1 MFTSAVLPWRSRN
14 LSSPA
19 SDATGFCWQTFYV
32 IKQNQSATS
41 LSVGLFL
48 SLLLSPHLQAFSF
61 TIPIFYHPVLL
72 FSCNSCWEREWE
84 ERETVSEIQA
94 LPTQRSGR
102 LNLSLYSLSHAH
114 AHTHTHTVSVSC
126 LHCVGW
132 AEHSCH
138 TVTVS
143 LPPHYLSLSLS
154 LPLFLSFPFPLSLLF
169 SPSLLFLTH
178 IRSKYTH

>member
-1 MFTSAVLPWRSRN
+1 MFTSGVLPWRSRN

-19 SDATGFCWQTFYV
+19 SDAPGFCWQTFYV
-32 IKQNQSATS
+32 IKQNQSATRS
-41 LSVGLFL
+41 SVGLVL
-48 SLLLSPHLQAFSF
+48 SLLLSSLPTPQAFSF
-61 TIPIFYHPVLL
+61 TIPLFYHPVML
-72 FSCNSCWEREWE
+72 FSCNSCWE

-102 LNLSLYSLSHAH
+102 LNLSLYSLSLSLSLSC
-114 AHTHTHTVSVSC
+114 THTVSVSC

-143 LPPHYLSLSLS
+143 VPPHSLSLYPSLSLYFSLSLS
-154 LPLFLSFPFPLSLLF
+154 LYLSSFLP
-169 SPSLLFLTH
+169 LFLTH